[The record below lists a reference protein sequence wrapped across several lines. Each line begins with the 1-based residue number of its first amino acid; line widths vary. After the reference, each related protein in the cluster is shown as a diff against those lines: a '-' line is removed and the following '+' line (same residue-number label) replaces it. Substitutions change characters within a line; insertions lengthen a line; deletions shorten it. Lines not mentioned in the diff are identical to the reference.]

1 MSLNKRTSVRYICRT
16 LLPLSAFSVFVS
28 LAAAQVCPPVPTIDP
43 ARSLVVTDA
52 ALDKAKF
59 SFVNTINAILGS
71 LNVAATSENREN
83 FVRSLLSSMNDDD
96 MVNPASGLRMKVD
109 IRPLEAGLDPK
120 KLFDPNDPTGL
131 VPVGLF
137 NRLDLAPQDWSN
149 CGEHRIVY
157 SFKAPIPNAGA
168 PDSRFFLIFEAR
180 VDNASP
186 QKLGF
191 EGCRAVAKFWRD
203 LSDENDASK
212 RAARLEEFYYQGAP
226 GVSGPVVQAKNYG
239 GPLGQVRGNMFV
251 NAPGNF
257 KWELREW
264 IVINSGAPTP
274 VSFTPVTVKENP
286 LAEFYSDAIGPNTL
300 DVPLETTERTEFQ
313 KQFKGTFLTRLVEP
327 DVVRQF
333 LTMGQSGYVP
343 ELDPKNTS
351 FDPNKYKIDI
361 LNRVG
366 ARFDNRFNEFQSV
379 SQGNEDDPKTIAD
392 TVGPIF
398 RSGISNALNAF
409 VIDPAQKPTGEN
421 VLNRAGAITCGGCHQ
436 FAANRPVGSVKGQ
449 SISWPLS
456 AGFVHITENS
466 TLSAALTDVFLPF
479 RADRLGEAVC
489 IAPALPPPPEVAMSA
504 PRSLAL
510 QIARKS
516 YWQELV
522 ANAREQK
529 EDVARRAVTRAA
541 VQAITVE
548 RQEEIQKPGYFVTSR
563 RPH

>member
-1 MSLNKRTSVRYICRT
+1 
-16 LLPLSAFSVFVS
+16 
-28 LAAAQVCPPVPTIDP
+28 
-43 ARSLVVTDA
+43 
-52 ALDKAKF
+52 
-59 SFVNTINAILGS
+59 
-71 LNVAATSENREN
+71 
-83 FVRSLLSSMNDDD
+83 
-96 MVNPASGLRMKVD
+96 
-109 IRPLEAGLDPK
+109 
-120 KLFDPNDPTGL
+120 
-131 VPVGLF
+131 
-137 NRLDLAPQDWSN
+137 
-149 CGEHRIVY
+149 
-157 SFKAPIPNAGA
+157 
-168 PDSRFFLIFEAR
+168 
-180 VDNASP
+180 
-186 QKLGF
+186 
-191 EGCRAVAKFWRD
+191 
-203 LSDENDASK
+203 
-212 RAARLEEFYYQGAP
+212 
-226 GVSGPVVQAKNYG
+226 
-239 GPLGQVRGNMFV
+239 
-251 NAPGNF
+251 
-257 KWELREW
+257 
-264 IVINSGAPTP
+264 
-274 VSFTPVTVKENP
+274 
-286 LAEFYSDAIGPNTL
+286 
-300 DVPLETTERTEFQ
+300 
-313 KQFKGTFLTRLVEP
+313 
-327 DVVRQF
+327 VVRQF

-392 TVGPIF
+392 TVGSIF

-421 VLNRAGAITCGGCHQ
+421 VPNRAGAITCGGCHQ
-436 FAANRPVGSVKGQ
+436 FATNRSVGSVKGQ

-466 TLSAALTDVFLPF
+466 TLSAALTDAFLPF

-510 QIARKS
+510 QTARKS

-529 EDVARRAVTRAA
+529 EDVACRAVTRAA
-541 VQAITVE
+541 VQAITME

>member
-1 MSLNKRTSVRYICRT
+1 
-16 LLPLSAFSVFVS
+16 
-28 LAAAQVCPPVPTIDP
+28 
-43 ARSLVVTDA
+43 
-52 ALDKAKF
+52 
-59 SFVNTINAILGS
+59 
-71 LNVAATSENREN
+71 
-83 FVRSLLSSMNDDD
+83 
-96 MVNPASGLRMKVD
+96 MKVD

-120 KLFDPNDPTGL
+120 KLFEPNDPTGL

-466 TLSAALTDVFLPF
+466 TLSAALTDAFLPF

-510 QIARKS
+510 QTARKS

-529 EDVARRAVTRAA
+529 EDVGRRAVTRAA